1 MPNVSY
7 NSKDS
12 LHPIA
17 FNFINNCKNANVILN
32 ADESNAIDFL
42 VRELVN
48 SKLWDKFKA
57 IYPMVGR
64 SPISHSLNL
73 KNTNRHKILWFN
85 INDLTHDQNGV
96 TNKGIGYGN
105 TMVAP
110 SWFDDNDIH
119 VAIYHTNRW
128 NDLNTPCTAIG
139 ARSLGNRTGWMHTI
153 TLRSLIPT
161 LKPNSSFYEQP
172 PYFTYSCG
180 LIEVNAPG
188 SSDLP
193 RFAGNDASFFTHAE
207 ATGLIVGVNG
217 IKCYVNGEIF
227 GRQGSLTDRL
237 LDKINTPIIRT
248 IKIGKRESQTIIP
261 NLSQFP
267 FMLFTNTTFG
277 QGISTFGQGR
287 FCIKFASIGYSLN
300 DNENKEFYRIVQQF
314 QKILKRH
321 IDPIKLQT
329 SQASNTEDTITPEVK
344 ITNITSRRYKPYIS
358 NIDGDLYPTIKINKI
373 EAIGPFR
380 IFVEDQVSASV
391 SIQSFVEI

>member
-17 FNFINNCKNANVILN
+17 FDFINVCKNANVILN

-42 VRELVN
+42 VRGLLQ

-64 SPISHSLNL
+64 SAISHALNL

-85 INDLTHDQNGV
+85 INDLIHDKDGV
-96 TNKGIGYGN
+96 RNTGIGYGN

-110 SWFDDNDIH
+110 SWFSDDDIH
-119 VAIYHTNRW
+119 VAIYHTNTW
-128 NDLNTPCTAIG
+128 ADLNIPCIAIG
-139 ARSLGNRTGWMHTI
+139 SRSLGNYRGWMHTI
-153 TLRSLIPT
+153 MLKSLLPVLRPD
-161 LKPNSSFYEQP
+161 SSFYAQP

-180 LIEVNAPG
+180 LIELNAPG

-227 GRQGSLTDRL
+227 GRQGSLTDKLPDR
-237 LDKINTPIIRT
+237 INTPIIRT
-248 IKIGKRESQTIIP
+248 LKIGKYETTTTIP

-277 QGISTFGQGR
+277 QGNSTFGQGR
-287 FCIKFASIGYSLN
+287 FSIKFASIGNALN
-300 DNENKEFYRIVQQF
+300 DYENKEFYKIVQEF
-314 QKILKRH
+314 QRILKRH

-329 SQASNTEDTITPEVK
+329 SQLSNADSIITELK
-344 ITNITSRRYKPYIS
+344 ITNIRTRRFKPYVI
-358 NIDGDLYPTIKINKI
+358 NTDDGLNPAIKINKI
-373 EAIGPFR
+373 ESIGPFR
-380 IFVEDQVSASV
+380 MFVNDRASASV
-391 SIQSFVEI
+391 SIQSFIEI